1 MKAKA
6 YVADV
11 FVDKCKIC
19 EGDSLLTFEDQ
30 LKISEEL
37 FNRWLRRT
45 GNMSKMIKALNDKP
59 DEYDY
64 KTHVFSTDVYCP
76 GDKEKKK

>member
-19 EGDSLLTFEDQ
+19 EGDSLLTFEDK

-37 FNRWLRRT
+37 LNRWLRRT
-45 GNMSKMIKALNDKP
+45 GNMSKMIKALKAI
-59 DEYDY
+59 
-64 KTHVFSTDVYCP
+64 
-76 GDKEKKK
+76 